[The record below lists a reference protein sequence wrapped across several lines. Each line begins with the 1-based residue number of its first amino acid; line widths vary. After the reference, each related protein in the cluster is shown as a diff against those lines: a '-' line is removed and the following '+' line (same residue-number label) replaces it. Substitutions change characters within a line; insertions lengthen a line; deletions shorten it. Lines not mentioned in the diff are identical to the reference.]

1 MKKKKTYILGDGLK
15 LGNKMLRMWEYK
27 KLKELDSLDIYNPW
41 LQEDINDKTKNP
53 TAEAIFDKDT
63 NAILESEVIVADVD
77 NDSVGSVCEIG
88 IIWGINYML
97 NQLHDILNRASDFE
111 LETDRNKK
119 IREELE
125 ALLKRIPY
133 KHVYWHCSDIRN
145 VPGATETGL
154 RRSYSLNQYL
164 YGCLL
169 DMAGDAKTFDQILQ
183 ELRDKEFDVEISNF
197 RTGYVTGFKLEGEK
211 EGMNEAKDIEKCPTC
226 NGSGGIDMFED
237 SIGEIVTIRCPD
249 CGGTGEELRDKEFD
263 IES

>member
-15 LGNKMLRMWEYK
+15 LGNQMLRMWEYK
-27 KLKELDSLDIYNPW
+27 RLKELGNLNIYNPW
-41 LQEDINDKTKNP
+41 IQADINDKTKNP
-53 TAEAIFDKDT
+53 TAEAIFAKDT
-63 NAILESEVIVADVD
+63 NAILQSEVVVADVD

-111 LETDRNKK
+111 LETDRNQM
-119 IREELE
+119 IRTELE
-125 ALLKRIPY
+125 ALLKRIPF
-133 KHVYWHCSDIRN
+133 KRVYWHCSDIRN

-183 ELRDKEFDVEISNF
+183 ELKGR
-197 RTGYVTGFKLEGEK
+197 
-211 EGMNEAKDIEKCPTC
+211 
-226 NGSGGIDMFED
+226 
-237 SIGEIVTIRCPD
+237 
-249 CGGTGEELRDKEFD
+249 
-263 IES
+263 